1 MPLETQY
8 LEIKMVGS
16 LAQDI
21 DPRVLVPGSWLALD
35 DVQVDK
41 AGSWTKRPGFAFL
54 GYPTTVA
61 PGGTVT
67 PRYLEPLFPQVDG
80 PRLQTPCAVAAVG
93 DMLYSSWLESGDDP
107 RPPFFATWSGGT
119 FEWEAKDT
127 RPPFVLTRTCEVRSS
142 HELVAG
148 ACVTLDGV
156 LWSAYKTSDPTTPR
170 VYLRG
175 TSLETGDVVQDDVY
189 LCTLAGANEPFALVA
204 AAGFVIA
211 VYTALVSTLPD
222 VFAYSQARFDPATR
236 TIVRDDLIFA
246 APSALEFCLF
256 SVCNHPTDAS
266 AYLLALCVTDGTEIR
281 LSEQVPKTPAT
292 PTSSLIY
299 DPGGDVYS
307 LALCALDSG
316 ALPAGSCFLSYSVD
330 DKTAVVGFEDPAFK
344 QSWSET
350 IIDDTAWVRLDNVAT
365 LNASGGEDQVHTSGV
380 IEGSG
385 GASLD
390 RIWYRPA
397 SCLNGNLLQSA
408 YFVAGSDAV
417 PAARAFTWRGKAYL
431 PIVVRE
437 PSGSGPSNLHGAIYH
452 LAETNG
458 YEPYRAPLVGTWAVN
473 RFATFGRFGGSV
485 LNPPALLTDEPAP
498 SWALLAPSRAAVL
511 QTQIDRITIEAP
523 SDNATL
529 LPATQ
534 AQGLAYL
541 PGALTTAF
549 DGQRAFEAGFLARPV
564 SGPPGYISDSGGL
577 EPGTYLY
584 LFEWEHFDARGNRH
598 TSAISPVVTVTV
610 DGEAREL
617 TFGVLT
623 ETYTRRAD
631 ASDTRDNAARLVV
644 YRTQKD
650 SVGPFYRLT
659 TPTALTYGVTGEGF
673 DPLANDASADTITFV
688 DNASDGEMTGL
699 GYGLYTGNLAGAIP
713 GAIQDPGPVPPSRY
727 LLNHKQRLFG
737 ISGDDPRTIFY
748 SRLFVAGEAPAFP
761 PPFVVYLSDT
771 DEAATALAPL
781 GDKVLVFTDNRIYYF
796 YGEGPDDAGGGQGFS
811 EPTLFSDAVGCI
823 EPRSVAQ
830 TPMGVVFQASKD
842 GLYLVGGDLQVTRI
856 SGPVEDYLRTSEVRS
871 VHVDTARGWIVWAT
885 VEKDDGD
892 LVRPALLVF
901 SYWAQTWTRWL
912 PDALTAK
919 GTAGACLW
927 RGQHVHAA
935 QYLGTSPAL
944 SYGMIAYEGADF
956 EDRTRNTFDYPSYT
970 GAVSYVWPRVQTPW
984 LRLAGLS
991 GFQRARRFALAGISD
1006 GTIGLDAEIE
1016 VEVDH
1021 DEEDGTSPQTFTYD
1035 LAAITGLPNAPLEG
1049 HIARQKCR
1057 SVRFTVRLKDRGPGT
1072 GTTLTAL
1079 TLELGGLRGF
1089 SKVAKTNKAAAAE
1102 GGGS

>member
-67 PRYLEPLFPQVDG
+67 PRYLEALFPQVDG

-93 DMLYSSWLESGDDP
+93 DMLYSSWLESDSDP

-148 ACVTLDGV
+148 ACVVLDGI

-175 TSLETGDVVQDDVY
+175 TSLETGDAVQDDVY
-189 LCTLAGANEPFALVA
+189 LCSLLDTNAPFALIT
-204 AAGFVIA
+204 AAGLVVA
-211 VYTALVSTLPD
+211 VYSRVESYGVWVYA
-222 VFAYSQARFDPATR
+222 QASFNPTTR
-236 TIVRDDLIFA
+236 AIVRDVTIHQASNDDAFRH
-246 APSALEFCLF
+246 F
-256 SVCNHPTDAS
+256 SVCPHPTDTDV
-266 AYLLALCVTDGTEIR
+266 YLLAGVNSAQEEVQLTKVDPIVPGTP
-281 LSEQVPKTPAT
+281 V
-292 PTSSLIY
+292 SSAIY
-299 DPGGDVYS
+299 DPNSEING
-307 LALCALDSG
+307 LALCSLDSP
-316 ALPAGSCFLSYSVD
+316 ALPAGSCFLSYSMSNG
-330 DKTAVVGFEDPAFK
+330 TTNVVGFEDPSFT
-344 QSWSET
+344 QSWSPT
-350 IIDDTAWVRLDNVAT
+350 VLDASVAWTKLDNVAT
-365 LNASGGEDQVHTSGV
+365 LNASGGEDQVHTSGL
-380 IEGSG
+380 I
-385 GASLD
+385 ASSDDTSFD
-390 RIWYRPA
+390 RLWYRPA
-397 SCLNGNLLQSA
+397 SCLNGNLLQPA
-408 YFVAGSDAV
+408 YFVAGSGAV
-417 PAARAFTWRGKAYL
+417 AAARAFVWRGKAYL

-437 PSGSGPSNLHGAIYH
+437 PSESGYVNMHGAIYH

-458 YEPYRAPLVGTWAVN
+458 FEPYRAPLVGTWAVS
-473 RFATFGRFGGSV
+473 RYATFGRFGGSV
-485 LNPPALLTDEPAP
+485 LTPPALLTDEPAP

-523 SDNATL
+523 DDNATL
-529 LPATQ
+529 LPPTQ

-541 PGALTTAF
+541 PGALTTVF
-549 DGQRAFEAGFLARPV
+549 DGQRCFEAGFLARPATGNPDDV
-564 SGPPGYISDSGGL
+564 PNAGAL

-610 DGEAREL
+610 ATEAKEL
-617 TFGVLT
+617 AFTVLT

-631 ASDTRDNAARLVV
+631 ALDTRDNAVRLVV

-673 DPLANDASADTITFV
+673 DPLANDASADVISFV
-688 DNASDGEMTGL
+688 DKQSDSEMVAL
-699 GYGLYTGNLAGAIP
+699 GFGLYTGNLAGAIP

-737 ISGDDPRTIFY
+737 ISGDDPKTIFY

-811 EPTLFSDAVGCI
+811 EPTLFSDAVGCV

-842 GLYLVGGDLQVTRI
+842 GIYLVDGGLQVTRI

-885 VEKDDGD
+885 VEKDDDD

-912 PDALTAK
+912 PDALVAK

-927 RGQHVHAA
+927 RGKHVHAA

-956 EDRTRNTFDYPSYT
+956 EDRSRNTFDFPSYT

-1021 DEEDGTSPQTFTYD
+1021 DEEDGVSPQTFTYD
-1035 LAAITGLPNAPLEG
+1035 LAAITGLPNTPLEG

-1057 SVRFTVRLKDRGPGT
+1057 SVRFTVRLKDRGPGA

-1089 SKVAKTNKAAAAE
+1089 SKVAKTNKAAAS
-1102 GGGS
+1102 GGGA